1 MKETIGN
8 NKQKIL
14 NTKTLLE
21 MRIELENIYESKG
34 KKVDIKIKEWYYK
47 YVKY

>member
-14 NTKTLLE
+14 NIKTLLK
-21 MRIELENIYESKG
+21 MRIELENIYESKE